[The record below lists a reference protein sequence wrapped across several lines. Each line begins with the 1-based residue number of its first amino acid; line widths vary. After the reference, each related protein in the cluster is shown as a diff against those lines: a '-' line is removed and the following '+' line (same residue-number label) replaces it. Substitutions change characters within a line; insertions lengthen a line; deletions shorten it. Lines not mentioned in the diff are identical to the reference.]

1 MPKDFI
7 LYALFGGHFLSYSMP
22 DALKIYRIGYNNDK
36 KSKNYTR
43 FGILFGFGSYSG
55 TYSLNVLSLS

>member
-36 KSKNYTR
+36 NLK
-43 FGILFGFGSYSG
+43 IIP
-55 TYSLNVLSLS
+55 VLVYYLD

>member
-36 KSKNYTR
+36 NLK
-43 FGILFGFGSYSG
+43 IIP
-55 TYSLNVLSLS
+55 VLVYYLDLVRTQVLIR